1 MHVRLHTLNGEDRDT
16 SNNDRAQSYS
26 IEPDFNY
33 SLSTKIDT
41 LNAYTAN
48 KDTASNTITLEQL
61 KNTSFHDKDYQ
72 KLIHQIKEGFPK
84 TRQSVN
90 SVLRPL
96 WEVLHCLNTC
106 DSIISVDDRRVI
118 PTSLQNKIL
127 HMLHSARQGV
137 ANMTARANVSVY
149 WSGINKSI
157 STTQY
162 NCKNCN
168 DMTPLHPKEPLILS
182 LPPE

>member
-72 KLIHQIKEGFPK
+72 ELIHQIKEGFPK
-84 TRQSVN
+84 TQQSVSYDHFGKYN
-90 SVLRPL
+90 ITLS
-96 WEVLHCLNTC
+96 H
-106 DSIISVDDRRVI
+106 VI
-118 PTSLQNKIL
+118 TLYL
-127 HMLHSARQGV
+127 
-137 ANMTARANVSVY
+137 
-149 WSGINKSI
+149 
-157 STTQY
+157 
-162 NCKNCN
+162 
-168 DMTPLHPKEPLILS
+168 
-182 LPPE
+182 